1 MAFNAGAFIGGF
13 SQAVSARIQE
23 SNKEAA
29 RIREEERLEQR
40 SIDREA
46 RAAQREDEKLARE
59 RERELIDLTQSLAL
73 HYDEAQMTS
82 ILKTGKAGAKYALE
96 QANAYRA
103 EDLDPR
109 TMYDLKEFEI
119 ERAEVA
125 PVATS
130 LRTETKAGP
139 AVTQGDAIPFASR
152 FKGLPTKVRTKA
164 KTFEARLVEL
174 SDRMGSAED
183 AESKER
189 YKEQY
194 AEVTEQYVAF
204 KKENKVPDELSIP
217 DRNSLLKN
225 TLNRKLSGVP
235 SVSFGL
241 DGTPTYVAGDAL
253 QVARAHQV
261 AYEELMEL
269 NDVAEWKDDRTMLVQ
284 IQGIGETAREIFGT
298 KINPALGDYRVALAG
313 AENEA
318 LKNEIRKTGVEGYVP
333 LKKYAVEDED
343 SPVDYAYVDPE
354 YIRNNVNLYR
364 DGDVIAYAYK
374 GNMYHAIRVGQ
385 EIIYGHTFYRK

>member
-40 SIDREA
+40 TIDREA
-46 RAAQREDEKLARE
+46 RASQREEEKLKRDRE
-59 RERELIDLTQSLAL
+59 RNLTELTQSLAL
-73 HYDEAQMTS
+73 HYDKEQMTS
-82 ILKTGKAGAKYALE
+82 ILKSGKAGAEYALE

-109 TMYDLKEFEI
+109 TMYNLKDFEI

-130 LRTETKAGP
+130 LRTEAEAGP
-139 AVTQGDAIPFASR
+139 AVKQGDAIPFASR
-152 FKGLPTKVRTKA
+152 FKILPTKVRSKA

-174 SDRMGSAED
+174 SDRMANAED
-183 AESKER
+183 VDSKER

-194 AEVTEQYVAF
+194 ANVTEQYVAF
-204 KKENKVPDELSIP
+204 KKENKVPDDLSIP

-241 DGTPTYVAGDAL
+241 DGTPTYVDGDAL

-269 NDVAEWKDDRTMLVQ
+269 NDVAEWKNNKEMLVQ

-298 KINPALGDYRVALAG
+298 KINPALADYRVALAG
-313 AENEA
+313 ARNEA
-318 LKNEIRKTGVEGYVP
+318 LTKELERTGVEGYVP
-333 LKKYAVEDED
+333 LKSYPVRDED
-343 SPVDYAYVDPE
+343 GNETLFYVDPS
-354 YIRNNVNLYR
+354 YIDANVNSYR
-364 DGDVIAYAYK
+364 DGDVISYVY
-374 GNMYHAIRVGQ
+374 NDRPYHAIRVGQ
-385 EIIYGHTFYRK
+385 EIIYGHTFYKK

>member
-40 SIDREA
+40 SINREA
-46 RAAQREDEKLARE
+46 RAAQREEEKLKRE

-82 ILKTGKAGAKYALE
+82 ILKSGKAGAKYALE
-96 QANAYRA
+96 QAKAYRA

-130 LRTETKAGP
+130 LRTEAEAGP
-139 AVTQGDAIPFASR
+139 AVKQGDAIPFASR
-152 FKGLPTKVRTKA
+152 FKVLPTKVRTKA

-174 SDRMGSAED
+174 SDSMANAED
-183 AESKER
+183 SASKER

-194 AEVTEQYVAF
+194 AKVSEQYVAF
-204 KKENKVPDELSIP
+204 KKENKVSDELSIP
-217 DRNSLLKN
+217 NRNSLLKN
-225 TLNRKLSGVP
+225 TLNRKLGGVP

-241 DGTPTYVAGDAL
+241 DGTFEYVEGDAL
-253 QVARAHQV
+253 KVARAHQV

-269 NDVAEWKDDRTMLVQ
+269 NDVAEWKDNPTMMVQ
-284 IQGIGETAREIFGT
+284 IQGIGETAREIFNT
-298 KINPALGDYRVALAG
+298 KINPALADYRVALAG
-313 AENEA
+313 AENQA
-318 LKNEIRKTGVEGYVP
+318 LIDELKKTGVEGYVP
-333 LKKYAVEDED
+333 LKKYDVEDEL
-343 SPVDYAYVDPE
+343 ALENERHVDPY
-354 YIRNNVNLYR
+354 YISNNVNSYR
-364 DGDVIAYAYK
+364 DGDVIAYAYN
-374 GNMYHAIRVGQ
+374 GNLYHAIRVGQ
-385 EIIYGHTFYRK
+385 EIIFGHTFYRE